1 VEDIW
6 YVDMPPGWHI
16 TTGPAAIFWDP
27 ANTASG
33 GFRLESESYLFDP
46 QGRQEGFGIF
56 FGGSNLQGENQAYTY
71 FLIREGGEFIVKRRE
86 GSQTPT
92 LVPWTAHES
101 IVSFATKPAETH
113 TAKNVLAVEARD
125 EEVLFFVNGARVASL
140 PRDQLPTNGI
150 VGFRVNHNLNLHIT
164 TLEVISPVP

>member
-1 VEDIW
+1 
-6 YVDMPPGWHI
+6 M
-16 TTGPAAIFWDP
+16 
-27 ANTASG
+27 
-33 GFRLESESYLFDP
+33 
-46 QGRQEGFGIF
+46 
-56 FGGSNLQGENQAYTY
+56 
-71 FLIREGGEFIVKRRE
+71 VKRRE

-101 IVSFATKPAETH
+101 IVSFAAKPADAH

-125 EEVLFFVNGARVASL
+125 QEVLFFVNGAQGASL